1 MSAGLSVSRLEKRG
15 GRSRVGG
22 VGGSLLAVGVAS
34 RGIWSSAARLSSSLA
49 GIVSIRA
56 CWDGGVAAETVT
68 VTLDGVGAG
77 TEKAAWAAEDD
88 IRREGNRPNSEAER
102 I

>member
-1 MSAGLSVSRLEKRG
+1 MSAGLSVSGLEKRG

-68 VTLDGVGAG
+68 LDGVGAV